1 MIQIQTTCNMRPATR
16 NLTLVV
22 FLVLGLTT
30 HAIGQTAPPP
40 TLRFF
45 IEDEIID
52 LGGSVTTTQL
62 PLLQLK
68 VVPDSIFAAEH
79 PYDVKYAVVW
89 TAFVKRGMNLGV
101 PQKGNTS
108 ALYGPVTSTA
118 NKGDVIQVEVDRI
131 IRTDSAGR
139 TEKVVLDKGLK
150 YLTIPVK

>member
-1 MIQIQTTCNMRPATR
+1 MIQFQPRRFNIKVWTLTAMLVTGLSGYTAAQAPA
-16 NLTLVV
+16 
-22 FLVLGLTT
+22 
-30 HAIGQTAPPP
+30 P

-45 IEDEIID
+45 IEDEIVD
-52 LGGSVTTTQL
+52 LGGSVAVTQL

-68 VVPDSIFAAEH
+68 VVPDSTFAAEH

-89 TAFVKRGMNLGV
+89 SAFVKRGTNLGP
-101 PQKGNTS
+101 PQKGNTTT
-108 ALYGPVTSTA
+108 LYGPVTSTA

-150 YLTIPVK
+150 YLTIQVK